1 MTITHHPSAE
11 TIAAYA
17 SGGLDEG
24 RRLVLATHLR
34 LCPDCRES
42 QATFE
47 AVGGVL
53 LEQQSLAAMAPGAL
67 QRTLA
72 RLGDDPPTVAGDM
85 PSLTDYALGPWR
97 WRGPGVYWRSVPT
110 RDASE
115 TRTFMLRVAPNT
127 QLPHHTHEG
136 FEWTC
141 ILQGAFRH
149 QGGVYG
155 PGDFDEADDD
165 VDHTPVVEPGA
176 DCICLVAMRGT
187 IQLKGWQRLL
197 QPFIRI

>member
-1 MTITHHPSAE
+1 MTISHHPSAE
-11 TIAAYA
+11 IIADYA
-17 SGGLDEG
+17 SGSLDEG

-34 LCPDCRES
+34 LCAACRDLYN
-42 QATFE
+42 TFDV
-47 AVGGVL
+47 VGGAL
-53 LEQQSLAAMAPGAL
+53 LESVVPAAMKPDA
-67 QRTLA
+67 LA
-72 RLGDDPPTVAGDM
+72 RAMARLDDTPSAPVRS
-85 PSLTDYALGPWR
+85 PSLSDYALGRWL
-97 WRGPGVYWRSVPT
+97 WRGPGVYWRAVPT
-110 RDASE
+110 RDETE

-155 PGDFDEADDD
+155 PGDFDEADDS

-176 DCICLVAMRGT
+176 DCTCLVAMRGT

-197 QPFIRI
+197 QPLIRI